1 VTQEKAKLDSKIK
14 HNDVRIAEG
23 RTEELT
29 EYEYKKMEKEKTVI
43 ELRER
48 LQKLKEKVNNLFWM
62 FEKLML
68 QMFVYYIE
76 WIFTWHYLGG
86 PSTNFYNYN
95 KTSNRYLY
103 KLFTRST
110 KLN

>member
-1 VTQEKAKLDSKIK
+1 MVTQEKAKLDSKIK

-23 RTEELT
+23 RNEELT

-62 FEKLML
+62 FDKFVFVL
-68 QMFVYYIE
+68 QNE
-76 WIFTWHYLGG
+76 YLLDI
-86 PSTNFYNYN
+86 S
-95 KTSNRYLY
+95 
-103 KLFTRST
+103 
-110 KLN
+110 

>member
-1 VTQEKAKLDSKIK
+1 VVTQEKAKLDSKIK

-48 LQKLKEKVNNLFWM
+48 LQKLKEKVNDLFKCLTNLCLFYRM
-62 FEKLML
+62 N
-68 QMFVYYIE
+68 I
-76 WIFTWHYLGG
+76 YL
-86 PSTNFYNYN
+86 T
-95 KTSNRYLY
+95 
-103 KLFTRST
+103 
-110 KLN
+110 